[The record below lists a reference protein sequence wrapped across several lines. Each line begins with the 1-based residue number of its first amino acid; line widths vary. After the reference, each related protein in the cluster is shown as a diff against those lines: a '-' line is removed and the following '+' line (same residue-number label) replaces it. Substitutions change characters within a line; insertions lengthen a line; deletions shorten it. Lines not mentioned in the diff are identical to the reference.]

1 MVFFFGWGGDVG
13 CIGVR
18 VSLGDLC
25 GTAIVVVTH
34 PDKRHG
40 INFRSGMRVALLLRQ
55 ASRSPWLPGFP
66 ASEASVS
73 MDRSFTCFGGKQS
86 IFALIDLFV
95 SVFLFFFPSSLRGV
109 LGYRSCFSFLYG
121 PAEEQRE
128 VVFLNGPN
136 GLGIARH
143 KGPRGHVTLGIAHV
157 QGLAHDVSTAQI

>member
-1 MVFFFGWGGDVG
+1 MHVTILLLQYSSTSIRMVFFFGWGGDVG

-95 SVFLFFFPSSLRGV
+95 SVFLFFSRPLFV
-109 LGYRSCFSFLYG
+109 GYW
-121 PAEEQRE
+121 
-128 VVFLNGPN
+128 
-136 GLGIARH
+136 GIA
-143 KGPRGHVTLGIAHV
+143 L
-157 QGLAHDVSTAQI
+157 VSVFFTDLQRSNGKWYS